1 MNHDSQPNLA
11 AMQSVISQKTAFT
24 GSALRAA
31 ERSQKCNRANLVV
44 RAENESRRAIISGMV
59 AGIAGLGLA
68 KQASAAIEMIDER
81 GARARGFDIIYE
93 ARDVDLP
100 QAQRDGFTQARGS
113 IEDTK
118 KRVAESERR
127 IDEKLPQF
135 VNKKYWTKAR
145 EELRLQIGTLRFDL
159 DVLAAQLPKQDKKKA
174 KALSNTFFKQADDL
188 DYAIRCK
195 DSNEAEKALAITRT
209 SLDAALS
216 GLV

>member
-1 MNHDSQPNLA
+1 
-11 AMQSVISQKTAFT
+11 MQSVISQKTAFT

-31 ERSQKCNRANLVV
+31 ERSQKCNRASLVV

-59 AGIAGLGLA
+59 AGIAGLGLVN
-68 KQASAAIEMIDER
+68 KASAEIEIIDDR
-81 GARARGFDIIYE
+81 QAKKRGFDIIYE

-113 IEDTK
+113 IEETK
-118 KRVAESERR
+118 KRIAESERR
-127 IDEKLPQF
+127 IDEKLPTF
-135 VNKKYWTKAR
+135 VNKKYWTNAR

-159 DVLAAQLPKQDKKKA
+159 DTLASQLPKADKKKA
-174 KALSNTFFKQADDL
+174 QALAKTFFKQADQL

-195 DSNEAEKALAITRT
+195 DPEEAQKALSITRS

>member
-1 MNHDSQPNLA
+1 
-11 AMQSVISQKTAFT
+11 
-24 GSALRAA
+24 
-31 ERSQKCNRANLVV
+31 
-44 RAENESRRAIISGMV
+44 MV

>member
-1 MNHDSQPNLA
+1 
-11 AMQSVISQKTAFT
+11 MQSVISQKSVLGGA
-24 GSALRAA
+24 ALRSA

-44 RAENESRRAIISGMV
+44 RAENESRRSVISGLV
-59 AGIAGLGLA
+59 AGIAGLSLV
-68 KQASAAIEMIDER
+68 KQASAAIDVR
-81 GARARGFDIIYE
+81 DDRDVRSRGFDIIYE

-118 KRVAESERR
+118 KRISESERR

-135 VNKKYWTKAR
+135 VSKKYWTKAK

-159 DVLAAQLPKQDKKKA
+159 DTLSAQLPKQDRKKA
-174 KALSNTFFKQADDL
+174 KALNQTFFKKADEL

-195 DSNEAEKALAITRT
+195 DINEAEKALALARS
-209 SLDAALS
+209 SLDSALS
-216 GLV
+216 SLL